1 MDHQQSSEFASTNS
15 HNNNTSHSPL
25 HYLNSPSDLSSDPP
39 NWRSGFGNGRFTVD
53 SGGGPIPLDAAPGPT
68 GSNPSSGRSS
78 STKLTGNNRASRP
91 EHSTPGYQAQ
101 QQSRTLSQSSPSSV
115 PQQKIISRPSEFSQS
130 ILNNIPTSPQSIH
143 EQDSPAVIST
153 GSSSLTNQIPIPT
166 PPASSSVYHQDQP
179 SSLSHLVGQIHD
191 GIGPSSLPT
200 HFGDWSSHLDTHH
213 FGSVPSS
220 PVHPLENGYPVDTFL
235 ANSSVDHHPSHPFTT
250 IGSAASSS
258 RRNHTL
264 FLGSSDSHTQST
276 PFLSKPI
283 LQNYPTNQKTESQF
297 SLQSQQQQQQQQ
309 QQHISTINHGIR
321 NPSSDSHQGFRPPT
335 NCASS
340 TMFSIS
346 SLAGKG
352 VTPSFSASRS
362 ATDPSVGPPTAGVDS
377 YLSTSHRSTHPEAT
391 IRQSVVPPQANP
403 RWPSNPTMLSPTD
416 NSSQPIRQLA
426 EDAIYVST
434 GPASHSND
442 RASSEW
448 ANHPSTSDRSFWHLR
463 EPSTVLESPQSATY
477 SPFSPASPYSS
488 WSSLAA
494 ADEGSMY
501 DYRSPAN
508 VRSRD
513 PFAAQLW
520 QLYGPRDEKAPT
532 NDALESLIRR
542 LTELGLDVN
551 QIRQRLNSH
560 EWKDNLV
567 SKEVNSSGWSPD
579 TSGSTTRTSG
589 EFVNNNTSNES
600 SESSHQGS
608 SDKASRTSMRNTP
621 QPSRLSK
628 INENG
633 EGLDAK
639 LDSLKSPLFGREPS
653 LERGRK
659 IEGGRRVTCNLAG
672 RWQEECTNTNRSPA
686 VSDMDWKAAS
696 RSRSRTQGD
705 WRQGSR
711 SRSRL
716 QDLRPDLLTVGHLF
730 DGDSSPSGMSQR
742 LKPSLS
748 TSGLFEPPPSSLFPE
763 LNNQIPIVGSSAA
776 GDITGH
782 DAYHDGLIQQ
792 LIGSYHAQQSEENG
806 LQSLA
811 EKHTDHLSFEPSEL
825 SASSSGLFQPSSAT
839 PLGEF
844 DFGSWHLPIKPSQH
858 SLLGSIPGLTQD
870 YADLANAHSEYGYI
884 PRLVRKT
891 SFDEILAQQH
901 HPKRPTDSG
910 DRSPARL
917 DNLSCSTTESL
928 VRPNTATDPREGQ
941 YRMGLDPSGCEKAQT
956 LNGSAHHSEYI
967 DVFSSTLSQS
977 DSTEAEFRSQFQ
989 SSRLSSNSNSSDD
1002 LAFQDNETTL
1012 QPFFDTNCGSIVDRI
1027 TPYTILTQLD
1037 PFDSTPIANNPR
1049 SQWLQGSVAPTAVQ
1063 PTNKVESA
1071 NKKTTEVIRLV
1082 SSPSS
1087 ASSSS
1092 EASSR
1097 GGLALRINTA
1107 NAQSQM
1113 EKELSAGEVAT
1124 KISFSGGRSNHT
1136 SSIGEARRRT
1146 KQLPYSSA
1154 EPASANNPAT
1164 SSNGQANPSTTQCLN
1179 CHTKETPLWRRDS
1192 EGRPLCNA
1200 CGLFVNLHGTPR
1212 PAALSTGIIKR
1223 RNRGKNRE
1231 RNPGNSASSNRPAT
1245 SSLTPVTRNLNP
1257 TVPHSLQY
1265 SNNLSDQSAPSR
1277 SSTHHHYPSPST
1289 SL

>member
-309 QQHISTINHGIR
+309 HISTINHGIR

-488 WSSLAA
+488 WSSLAP

-730 DGDSSPSGMSQR
+730 DGDSSPSGMGQR

-763 LNNQIPIVGSSAA
+763 LHNQIPIVGSSAA

-792 LIGSYHAQQSEENG
+792 LIGSYQAQQSEENG

-858 SLLGSIPGLTQD
+858 SLL
-870 YADLANAHSEYGYI
+870 
-884 PRLVRKT
+884 VRKT

-917 DNLSCSTTESL
+917 DNLSL

-977 DSTEAEFRSQFQ
+977 DSTEAD
-989 SSRLSSNSNSSDD
+989 SNSNSSDD

-1037 PFDSTPIANNPR
+1037 PFDSTPIANNPVANGFKAVWHQQLSNRRTKSSQVSRR
-1049 SQWLQGSVAPTAVQ
+1049 SCTSDQHRQC
-1063 PTNKVESA
+1063 
-1071 NKKTTEVIRLV
+1071 
-1082 SSPSS
+1082 
-1087 ASSSS
+1087 
-1092 EASSR
+1092 
-1097 GGLALRINTA
+1097 
-1107 NAQSQM
+1107 QSQM

-1154 EPASANNPAT
+1154 EPASASNTAP
-1164 SSNGQANPSTTQCLN
+1164 SSNGQANTSTTQCLN

-1231 RNPGNSASSNRPAT
+1231 RNPGNSANSNRPAT
-1245 SSLTPVTRNLNP
+1245 SSLTPVPRNLNP

-1265 SNNLSDQSAPSR
+1265 SNNLNDQSAPSR

>member
-264 FLGSSDSHTQST
+264 FL
-276 PFLSKPI
+276 
-283 LQNYPTNQKTESQF
+283 PTTTT
-297 SLQSQQQQQQQQ
+297 QQQ

-321 NPSSDSHQGFRPPT
+321 NPSSDSHQG
-335 NCASS
+335 
-340 TMFSIS
+340 
-346 SLAGKG
+346 L
-352 VTPSFSASRS
+352 
-362 ATDPSVGPPTAGVDS
+362 GPPPIVHLLPCVDS

-434 GPASHSND
+434 GPASHSK
-442 RASSEW
+442 RPGEFRLVI
-448 ANHPSTSDRSFWHLR
+448 PRT
-463 EPSTVLESPQSATY
+463 
-477 SPFSPASPYSS
+477 
-488 WSSLAA
+488 

-711 SRSRL
+711 S
-716 QDLRPDLLTVGHLF
+716 DLGF
-730 DGDSSPSGMSQR
+730 KICG
-742 LKPSLS
+742 
-748 TSGLFEPPPSSLFPE
+748 
-763 LNNQIPIVGSSAA
+763 QI
-776 GDITGH
+776 
-782 DAYHDGLIQQ
+782 
-792 LIGSYHAQQSEENG
+792 
-806 LQSLA
+806 
-811 EKHTDHLSFEPSEL
+811 F
-825 SASSSGLFQPSSAT
+825 
-839 PLGEF
+839 
-844 DFGSWHLPIKPSQH
+844 
-858 SLLGSIPGLTQD
+858 
-870 YADLANAHSEYGYI
+870 
-884 PRLVRKT
+884 
-891 SFDEILAQQH
+891 
-901 HPKRPTDSG
+901 
-910 DRSPARL
+910 
-917 DNLSCSTTESL
+917 
-928 VRPNTATDPREGQ
+928 
-941 YRMGLDPSGCEKAQT
+941 
-956 LNGSAHHSEYI
+956 
-967 DVFSSTLSQS
+967 
-977 DSTEAEFRSQFQ
+977 
-989 SSRLSSNSNSSDD
+989 
-1002 LAFQDNETTL
+1002 
-1012 QPFFDTNCGSIVDRI
+1012 
-1027 TPYTILTQLD
+1027 
-1037 PFDSTPIANNPR
+1037 
-1049 SQWLQGSVAPTAVQ
+1049 
-1063 PTNKVESA
+1063 
-1071 NKKTTEVIRLV
+1071 
-1082 SSPSS
+1082 
-1087 ASSSS
+1087 
-1092 EASSR
+1092 
-1097 GGLALRINTA
+1097 
-1107 NAQSQM
+1107 
-1113 EKELSAGEVAT
+1113 
-1124 KISFSGGRSNHT
+1124 
-1136 SSIGEARRRT
+1136 
-1146 KQLPYSSA
+1146 
-1154 EPASANNPAT
+1154 
-1164 SSNGQANPSTTQCLN
+1164 
-1179 CHTKETPLWRRDS
+1179 
-1192 EGRPLCNA
+1192 
-1200 CGLFVNLHGTPR
+1200 
-1212 PAALSTGIIKR
+1212 
-1223 RNRGKNRE
+1223 
-1231 RNPGNSASSNRPAT
+1231 
-1245 SSLTPVTRNLNP
+1245 
-1257 TVPHSLQY
+1257 
-1265 SNNLSDQSAPSR
+1265 
-1277 SSTHHHYPSPST
+1277 
-1289 SL
+1289 